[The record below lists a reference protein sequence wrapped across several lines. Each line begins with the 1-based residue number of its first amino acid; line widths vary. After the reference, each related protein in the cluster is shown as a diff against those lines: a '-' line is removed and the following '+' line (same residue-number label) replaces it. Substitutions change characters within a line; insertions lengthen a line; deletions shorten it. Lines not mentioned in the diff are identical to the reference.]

1 MQGGLYLSNVE
12 STAVASISHIH
23 IYILYLLTFV
33 DMLGDIIYIYI
44 YIRIGHVHID
54 EGSNARHWHAR

>member
-1 MQGGLYLSNVE
+1 MLKALLWLPF
-12 STAVASISHIH
+12 HIYIY